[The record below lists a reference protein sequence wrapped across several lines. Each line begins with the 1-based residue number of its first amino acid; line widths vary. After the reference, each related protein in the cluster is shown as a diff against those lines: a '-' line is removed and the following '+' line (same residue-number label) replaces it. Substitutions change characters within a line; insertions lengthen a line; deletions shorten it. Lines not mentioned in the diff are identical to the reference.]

1 MARKHKATGLAAW
14 IEANICLPQG
24 LSAQPGPVHLWPCSD
39 LRYVIGSMVLLAA
52 TAVTWYIAS
61 AAAPPWLMWW
71 QVPNRTGAW
80 RP

>member
-1 MARKHKATGLAAW
+1 MARKHQATGLAAW

-24 LSAQPGPVHLWPCSD
+24 LSAQPSPVHLWPCSD

-61 AAAPPWLMWW
+61 ALLRACHRLEKS
-71 QVPNRTGAW
+71 TTY
-80 RP
+80 